1 MNIVR
6 QGIFFCVISGIGW
19 MLDFC
24 MYFVLAEK
32 CLLSVFYANLVSS
45 LTASSFVFVFSTRKI
60 FSTAVIRIPLRYKYV
75 VYIAYQFILIL
86 GVSTLAEFLY
96 AHWNVMEGF
105 FSEYLKIWV
114 KLFITPVTVV
124 CNFVMM
130 KILTEKV

>member
-32 CLLSVFYANLVSS
+32 CLLSVFYTNLVSS

-60 FSTAVIRIPLRYKYV
+60 FSTAVIWIPLRYKYV
-75 VYIAYQFILIL
+75 VYIVYQFILIL